1 MDSGGTEGG
10 DTHSAIPLLNPTR
23 YEPFKDSL
31 DLHLIWHYM
40 VLFDTESNAIKCV
53 VLMLG

>member
-10 DTHSAIPLLNPTR
+10 DTPSAIPLLNPTR

-53 VLMLG
+53 VLMIG

>member
-31 DLHLIWHYM
+31 DLHLNGTIWYY
-40 VLFDTESNAIKCV
+40 LILN
-53 VLMLG
+53 LML